1 MMTSNDLSS
10 SPQRLHAIVHG
21 MVQGVNFRAYTVRE
35 AQRLGLTGWVRNR
48 PDGTVET
55 VAEGPREA
63 LEAFLEFLFTG
74 SPSASVDKV
83 TPTWGQA
90 TGEFDD
96 FRVRYFW

>member
-1 MMTSNDLSS
+1 MIPNDSTS

-35 AQRLGLTGWVRNR
+35 AQRLGLTGWVRNV

-55 VAEGPREA
+55 VAEGPRGA
-63 LEAFLEFLFTG
+63 LEAFLEFLSIG
-74 SPSASVDKV
+74 SPSASVTKV
-83 TPTWGQA
+83 TSTWEQA
-90 TGEFDD
+90 TGEFSD